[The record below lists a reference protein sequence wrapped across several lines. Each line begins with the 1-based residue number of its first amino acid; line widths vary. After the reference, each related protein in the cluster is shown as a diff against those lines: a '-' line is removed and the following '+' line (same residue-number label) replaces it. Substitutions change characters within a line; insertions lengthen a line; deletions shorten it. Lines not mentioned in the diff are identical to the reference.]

1 MKTRSLNW
9 NEIGFMLCLSV
20 LATVFFFIAS
30 NTANAQD
37 DIEAVAPAAVEAPI
51 ALGFADGTPPPRRE
65 RIAAEGQRP
74 PRLGRAMLEGLKERN
89 PELFNQ
95 AREHFAKGEHPREF
109 MPEIMRE
116 FRHDATQEDLAWLR
130 ENHPGRRIAMA
141 NRDDAPRGPRGPMS
155 DERGF
160 GEGRRGRGPQA
171 FDRGRG
177 EGPRGFSAP
186 DVDRGPRRPMRGFD
200 DAPRGVHECP
210 FCHRPLDGAGPEVG
224 RPDFERGPRGPR
236 GPRFQDEGPR
246 GPRRPAADERGFGQG
261 RRGEGPRGFGRGRD
275 EGPRGFGAPDFER
288 GPRDPRFDREG
299 AGPAVDLKDIDAI
312 IDRLEKRLEDLRAEV
327 KE

>member
-20 LATVFFFIAS
+20 LAAAFFFIAS

-37 DIEAVAPAAVEAPI
+37 DVEAVAPAAVEAPI
-51 ALGFADGTPPPRRE
+51 ALGFADGPPPPPRRE

-74 PRLGRAMLEGLKERN
+74 PRPGRAMLEGLKERD
-89 PELFNQ
+89 PELFEQ
-95 AREHFAKGEHPREF
+95 AREHLAKGEHPREF

-116 FRHDATQEDLAWLR
+116 FRKDATDEDIAWLR
-130 ENHPGRRIAMA
+130 EHRPGRRAAMMD
-141 NRDDAPRGPRGPMS
+141 RDDAPRGPRGPMAE
-155 DERGF
+155 ERGF

-177 EGPRGFSAP
+177 EGPRGFGAP
-186 DVDRGPRRPMRGFD
+186 DFDRGPRRPMRGFD
-200 DAPRGVHECP
+200 DAPQGLHECP
-210 FCHRPLDGAGPEVG
+210 FCHRPFEGPEFG
-224 RPDFERGPRGPR
+224 RPGFDRRPQGPR
-236 GPRFQDEGPR
+236 GPRFQDDGPR
-246 GPRRPAADERGFGQG
+246 GPRGPMADERGFGQG
-261 RRGEGPRGFGRGRD
+261 RRGEGPRGFG
-275 EGPRGFGAPDFER
+275 APDFER
-288 GPRDPRFDREG
+288 GPRGPRFDREG
-299 AGPAVDLKDIDAI
+299 AGPAVDLKEIDAI